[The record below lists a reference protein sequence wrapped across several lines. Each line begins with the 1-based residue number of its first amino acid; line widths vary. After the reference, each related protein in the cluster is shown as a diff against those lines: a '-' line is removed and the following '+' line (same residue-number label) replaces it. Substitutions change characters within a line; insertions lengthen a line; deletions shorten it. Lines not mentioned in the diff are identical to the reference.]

1 MNSRHIAPQTNV
13 TLLTA
18 VPLSNNV
25 RSIRPADALHPSYQ
39 LVHTTQVDQLLR
51 SERGELVPLPQS

>member
-51 SERGELVPLPQS
+51 SER